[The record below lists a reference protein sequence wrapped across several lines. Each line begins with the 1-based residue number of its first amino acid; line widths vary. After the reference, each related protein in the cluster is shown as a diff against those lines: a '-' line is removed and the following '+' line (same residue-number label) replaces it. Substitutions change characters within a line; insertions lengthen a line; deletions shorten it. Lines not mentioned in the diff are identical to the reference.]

1 MTSKAANSQAA
12 NLDDLFGNAR
22 AEGVISAASHK
33 AFTIPDVADQI
44 NAAMG
49 VPAIDVK
56 GGSELFAVEI
66 VVDDSGSIANSG
78 NEQAVRDGVNKVR
91 QDLIG
96 AKNHK
101 SILMCVR
108 YLNGGVVIPF
118 TPIDDVPMLD
128 ANNYRA
134 SGGTPFYD
142 MTVVS
147 YGDLTAKTQEFS
159 DRGVPVRSAT
169 LLVCDGHDEGS
180 MRYRTPESVA
190 PMTADFLSGEQHIV
204 CAMGIQDKQGTDF
217 RNIFLRMGIL
227 PQSILETDATGAA
240 IRRGFG
246 TFSTVATTAS
256 QGAPGF
262 SQAQVG
268 GFAV

>member
-1 MTSKAANSQAA
+1 MTSQSANV
-12 NLDDLFGNAR
+12 DDLFGSAR
-22 AEGVISAASHK
+22 SEGVISAASHK

-44 NAAMG
+44 NQAMG

-56 GGSELFAVEI
+56 GGSEIFAVEI
-66 VVDDSGSIANSG
+66 LVDDSWSIARAG
-78 NEQAVRDGVNKVR
+78 NEQAIRDGVNKVR
-91 QDLIG
+91 DDLMK
-96 AKNHK
+96 AKNSK

-108 YLNGGVVIPF
+108 YLNGGIVIPF
-118 TPIDDVPMLD
+118 TPIADVPALTT
-128 ANNYRA
+128 ANYQAN
-134 SGGTPFYD
+134 GGTPFYD
-142 MTVVS
+142 MAVVS
-147 YGDLTAKTQEFS
+147 YGDLVAKTQEFS
-159 DRGVPVRSAT
+159 DRGVPVLSAT

-180 MRYRTPESVA
+180 IRYQTPESVA
-190 PMTADFLSGEQHIV
+190 PLTKDFLSGEQHIV
-204 CAMGIQDKQGTDF
+204 CAMGIQDDLGTDF
-217 RNIFLRMGIL
+217 ESIFLRMGVL
-227 PQSILETDATGAA
+227 PQSILKTDATGAA

>member
-1 MTSKAANSQAA
+1 MNSNSANI
-12 NLDDLFGNAR
+12 DDLFGSAR

-44 NAAMG
+44 NQAMG

-66 VVDDSGSIANSG
+66 VVDDSTSIRRAG
-78 NEQAVRDGVNKVR
+78 NEQAIRDGVNKVR
-91 QDLIG
+91 NDLKG

-108 YLNGGVVIPF
+108 YLNGGIVVPF
-118 TPIDDVPMLD
+118 TPIDDVPELTTS
-128 ANNYRA
+128 NYRA

-142 MTVVS
+142 TTIIS
-147 YGDLTAKTQEFS
+147 YGDLVAKTQEFS

-180 MRYRTPESVA
+180 VRYLTPESVA
-190 PMTADFLSGEQHIV
+190 PLTKDFLSGEQHIV
-204 CAMGIQDKQGTDF
+204 CAMGIQDDLGTDF
-217 RNIFLRMGIL
+217 RDIFLRMGVL
-227 PQSILETDATGAA
+227 PQCILETDATGQD

-268 GFAV
+268 GFGQP

>member
-1 MTSKAANSQAA
+1 MTNSSAANS
-12 NLDDLFGNAR
+12 NDLFDNAR

-33 AFTIPDVADQI
+33 AFTIPDVSAQI
-44 NAAMG
+44 NQAMG

-56 GGSELFAVEI
+56 GGSEIFAVEI
-66 VVDDSGSIANSG
+66 VVDDSTSIRRAG
-78 NEQAVRDGVNKVR
+78 NEQAIRDGVNKVR
-91 QDLIG
+91 ADLKG

-108 YLNGGVVIPF
+108 FLNAGVVIPF
-118 TPIDDVPMLD
+118 TPIDDVPLLD
-128 ANNYRA
+128 STNYRA
-134 SGGTPFYD
+134 NGGTPFYD
-142 MTVVS
+142 TTVIS
-147 YGDLTAKTQEFS
+147 YGDLVKKTQEFS
-159 DRGVPVRSAT
+159 DRGTPVRSAT

-180 MRYRTPESVA
+180 SLYMTPESVA
-190 PMTADFLSGEQHIV
+190 PLTKDFLSGEQHIV
-204 CAMGIQDKQGTDF
+204 CAMGIQDDLGTDF
-217 RNIFLRMGIL
+217 RDIFLRMGVLEQCIL
-227 PQSILETDATGAA
+227 KTDASGTD

-268 GFAV
+268 GFSV